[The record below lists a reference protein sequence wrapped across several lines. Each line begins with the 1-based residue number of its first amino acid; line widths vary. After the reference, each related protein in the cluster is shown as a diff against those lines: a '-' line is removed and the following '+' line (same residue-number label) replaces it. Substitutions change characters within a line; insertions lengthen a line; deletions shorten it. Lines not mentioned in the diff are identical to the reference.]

1 MTDSRNARDFTRPV
15 DRRGIMRASVGLGLA
30 SAALGLPLA
39 RPAAAQGGAC
49 VEDTLD
55 KIKRTG
61 VFALGARQSTPPYG
75 YLDAQNN
82 WVGFATE
89 IARAIHA
96 NLEKELKAT
105 IELKYVPVTSQTRIP
120 LLQNGTID
128 MEAGATVVTRSRAKV
143 VDFAV
148 PHFLT
153 STEAIVRAESP
164 IKSLADLAGKR
175 VGVPL
180 GGLEEALFRNLN
192 QSGRLKP
199 AVTTVA
205 FPDHPQGFTALNT
218 GTIDAYTSDGPI
230 MYGLKAKA
238 ADPAQWRVF
247 DPGVNVF
254 LQAFPIRPESSR
266 FKSIADVTIVETC
279 ASGEWDRL
287 YDKYFGP
294 RGVAPFEKSGALAML
309 PLMNAWP
316 AE

>member
-1 MTDSRNARDFTRPV
+1 MEESGNIRHL
-15 DRRGIMRASVGLGLA
+15 DRRAALRLSAGLGLA
-30 SAALGLPLA
+30 SAVAGFVFPRTA
-39 RPAAAQGGAC
+39 SAQSPCA
-49 VEDTLD
+49 EDTLD

-82 WVGFATE
+82 WVGFATD

-128 MEAGATVVTRSRAKV
+128 MEAGATVVTRSRVKV

-153 STEAIVRAESP
+153 STEVIVRADGP
-164 IKSLADLAGKR
+164 IKALADLAGKR

-180 GGLEEALFRNLN
+180 GGLEEALYRSLN

-199 AVTTVA
+199 PVTTVA
-205 FPDHPQGFTALNT
+205 FPDHPQGFTALET
-218 GTIDAYTSDGPI
+218 GTIDAYSSDGPI
-230 MYGLKAKA
+230 MYGLKGKA
-238 ADPAQWRVF
+238 ADPGKWRVF
-247 DPGVNVF
+247 DPGANVF

-266 FKSIADVTIVETC
+266 FKAIADVTIVETC

-294 RGVAPFEKSGALAML
+294 HGVAPFEKSNALAML

>member
-1 MTDSRNARDFTRPV
+1 
-15 DRRGIMRASVGLGLA
+15 
-30 SAALGLPLA
+30 
-39 RPAAAQGGAC
+39 
-49 VEDTLD
+49 
-55 KIKRTG
+55 
-61 VFALGARQSTPPYG
+61 
-75 YLDAQNN
+75 
-82 WVGFATE
+82 
-89 IARAIHA
+89 
-96 NLEKELKAT
+96 LEKELKST
-105 IELKYVPVTSQTRIP
+105 VELKYVPVTSQTRIP

-153 STEAIVRAESP
+153 STEMIVRAEGP
-164 IKSLADLAGKR
+164 IKTLADLAGKR

-180 GGLEEALFRNLN
+180 GGLEEALFRSLN

-199 AVTTVA
+199 TVTTVA
-205 FPDHPQGFTALNT
+205 FPDHPQGFTALGT
-218 GTIDAYTSDGPI
+218 GTIDAYASDGPI

-238 ADPAQWRVF
+238 ADPAAWRVF

-266 FKSIADVTIVETC
+266 FKAIADVTIVEVC
-279 ASGEWDRL
+279 ASGEWERL

-294 RGVAPFEKSGALAML
+294 RGVAPFEKSNALAML

>member
-1 MTDSRNARDFTRPV
+1 MSDV
-15 DRRGIMRASVGLGLA
+15 DRRGIMRASLGLGLA

-39 RPAAAQGGAC
+39 RPAAAQGAC

-96 NLEKELKAT
+96 NLEKELKVA

-148 PHFLT
+148 AHFLT
-153 STEAIVRAESP
+153 STEVIVRADGP
-164 IKSLADLAGKR
+164 IKALADLAGKR

-180 GGLEEALFRNLN
+180 GGLEEALFRSLN

-205 FPDHPQGFTALNT
+205 FPDHPQGFTALGT
-218 GTIDAYTSDGPI
+218 GTIDAYASDGPI
-230 MYGLKAKA
+230 MYGLKAKS
-238 ADPAQWRVF
+238 ADPAAWRVF

-294 RGVAPFEKSGALAML
+294 RGVAPFEKSAALATL
-309 PLMNAWP
+309 ALMNAWP